1 MEEKPCHTLDTR
13 FLMAHRAKDIPL
25 IFIPEA
31 LILIQPVAC
40 IFSSTK
46 KNCLGRSSEVPCD
59 PILIGE
65 TDDLSELD
73 ENCECLNE
81 HGADL
86 LCVLVE
92 NNEDQRRKIYDD
104 ISEEYQDVP
113 CE

>member
-1 MEEKPCHTLDTR
+1 MPHTGYTIFNGASGEGYPFDIYTRGSDLDSTGGVY
-13 FLMAHRAKDIPL
+13 
-25 IFIPEA
+25 IF
-31 LILIQPVAC
+31 VN
-40 IFSSTK
+40 K
-46 KNCLGRSSEVPCD
+46 KNCLERSSEVPCD

-104 ISEEYQDVP
+104 ISEEYQDVT